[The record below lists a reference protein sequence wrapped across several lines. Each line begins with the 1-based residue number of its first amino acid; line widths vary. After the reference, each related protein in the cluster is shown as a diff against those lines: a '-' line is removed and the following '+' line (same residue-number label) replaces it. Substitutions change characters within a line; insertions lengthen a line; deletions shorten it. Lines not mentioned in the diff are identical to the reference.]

1 MIESNASNETAVTK
15 KPNMSG
21 RVLLV
26 LLFAVIVLVLLMPI
40 SNLFVAPTVGTPL
53 APSAGA
59 DSATLEVTAILE
71 QKCAYC
77 HIEGAGKPFYAY
89 VPVVSGMIANDVET
103 GLKYIDMAKDL
114 FPGDGRPIGEAAIAK
129 IEYVL
134 ERDLMPPSRYV
145 MLHWNHRLSGEE
157 KQLILEWI
165 RTTRRKYFAPPN
177 ASDIHRDH
185 PLQPLPVS
193 AGADPAKV
201 ALGDQL
207 FHDVRL
213 SGDDTVSC
221 ASCHALDKG
230 GTDHRTTSIGIG
242 GAVGPINAPTVYNSG
257 LIFKQ
262 FWDGRAADLKEQAA
276 GPVHNPIEMG
286 ANWETV
292 IPKLEAD
299 TAFAHAFRATYP
311 AGLSGD
317 AITDAIAEFEKTLIT
332 PNAPFDRFLAGDKS
346 AMTPEQIRGY
356 DLFVDNGCANCHVG
370 KAVGGQSFEPMG
382 RRADY
387 FADRGGEQEVDNGRF
402 NVTKLER
409 DRHRFKVPTLRNIAQ
424 TRPYFHDGTKLSLAD
439 AVTSMAKYQAYRD
452 FTPEETMVVVKFLES
467 LTGEYKGQRLQ

>member
-1 MIESNASNETAVTK
+1 MIDSIASDETAVAE
-15 KPNMSG
+15 KPKRSG
-21 RVLLV
+21 RVFLIFFLAAIVVVLLV
-26 LLFAVIVLVLLMPI
+26 PV
-40 SNLFVAPTVGTPL
+40 SNLFVAPAVGTPL
-53 APSAGA
+53 APSPGA
-59 DSATLEVTAILE
+59 DSATLEATAILE
-71 QKCAYC
+71 RKCAYC
-77 HIEGAGKPFYAY
+77 HIEDSGKPFYAY
-89 VPVVSGMIANDVET
+89 FPVASGMIANDVET
-103 GLKYIDMAKDL
+103 GLKYVDMAKDL
-114 FPGDGRPIGEAAIAK
+114 FPDDGRPVGEAALAK

-145 MLHWNHRLSGEE
+145 MLHWNHGLTGEE
-157 KQLILEWI
+157 KQTILDWI
-165 RTTRRKYFAPPN
+165 RATRRKNFAAPT
-177 ASDIHRDH
+177 ASDAHRDH
-185 PLQPLPVS
+185 PLQPLPASVEV
-193 AGADPAKV
+193 DPAKV
-201 ALGDQL
+201 ALGNQL

-230 GTDHRTTSIGIG
+230 GTDQRTTSIGIG
-242 GAVGPINAPTVYNSG
+242 GAEGPINAPTVYNSG

-262 FWDGRAADLKEQAA
+262 FWDGRAADLKAQAG

-286 ANWETV
+286 ADWETV

-299 TAFAHAFRATYP
+299 AAFVEAFRKTYP

-332 PNAPFDRFLAGDKS
+332 PNAPFDRFLAGDES
-346 AMTPEQIRGY
+346 ALTAEQIRGH

-370 KAVGGQSFEPMG
+370 QAVGGQSFEPMG

-387 FADRGGEQEVDNGRF
+387 FADRGGVQDVDQGRY

-424 TRPYFHDGTKLSLAD
+424 TFPYFHDGTKTSLAD

-452 FTPEETMVVVKFLES
+452 FTAEETAAVVKFLES
-467 LTGEYKGQRLQ
+467 LTGEYRGQKLQ